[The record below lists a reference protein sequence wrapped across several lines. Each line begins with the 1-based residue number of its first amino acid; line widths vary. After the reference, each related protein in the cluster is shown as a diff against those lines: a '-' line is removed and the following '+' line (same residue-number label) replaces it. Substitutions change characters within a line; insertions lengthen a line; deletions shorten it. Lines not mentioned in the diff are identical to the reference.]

1 MIRKKLVSGLFL
13 LAVGAVAF
21 LTVAPGIVDKQQ
33 NRNLTPGPYDAP
45 DAVQE
50 FHDSLTIMDWHADTL
65 LWNRDML
72 AEHQRGHVDV
82 PRLQR
87 GNVALQMFTVVS
99 RAPKGQNYVSTE
111 DKNDLVTPL
120 VIAQRWPTYT
130 WNSARGRAVYQ
141 AEKLDRAVGLSWRKL
156 RWVRNQGELRVLLD
170 ERARAASGDYDPPV
184 GALLGMEGAQ
194 TLEGDI
200 RHLDEFYELGYRMIG
215 LTHFFD
221 NELGGS
227 LHGVEK
233 GGLTELGRQFVKRA
247 NEPGIIIDISH
258 ASEKTVRD
266 VLDLST
272 KPLVMS
278 HGGLKGACDTP
289 RNIADELMQE
299 IAARGGLLAM
309 GFWSGA
315 ICDPSAASIAKTI
328 SYAVKTVGVDHVALG
343 SDWDGSVTAMDADN
357 IASITAAL
365 LDLGMSRE
373 DIAKVMGGNSVAFL
387 QRWLPET

>member
-1 MIRKKLVSGLFL
+1 MLVAAALI
-13 LAVGAVAF
+13 
-21 LTVAPGIVDKQQ
+21 IVTGVLPPYVDADQ
-33 NRNLTPGPYDAP
+33 NKNLTPGRYEPP
-45 DAVQE
+45 VAVRE

-65 LWNRDML
+65 LWNRDLL
-72 AEHQRGHVDV
+72 AEYERGHVDV

-130 WNSARGRAVYQ
+130 WNSAKGRAVYQ
-141 AEKLDRAVGLSWRKL
+141 AKKLDKAVNLSWRKL
-156 RWVRNQGELRVLLD
+156 RWVRDQGELRVLLD
-170 ERARAASGDYDPPV
+170 ERARAISGDYDPPV

-200 RHLDEFYELGYRMIG
+200 ANLDEFYELGYRMIG

-221 NELGGS
+221 NEVGGS

-233 GGLTELGRQFVKRA
+233 GGLTDLGRQFVKRA
-247 NEPGIIIDISH
+247 NELGIIIDISH
-258 ASEKTVRD
+258 ASEQTVRE

-278 HGGLKGACDTP
+278 HGGMKGACDTP
-289 RNIADELMQE
+289 RNIPDELMQE
-299 IAARGGLLAM
+299 VAARGGLIAM
-309 GFWSGA
+309 GFWAGA
-315 ICDPSAASIAKTI
+315 ICDPSAAGIAKMI
-328 SYAVKTVGVDHVALG
+328 EYAVDTVGVDHVALG
-343 SDWDGSVTAMDADN
+343 SDWDGSVATMDADN

-373 DIAKVMGGNSVAFL
+373 DIAKVMGANSIAFL
-387 QRWLPET
+387 QRWLPDS

>member
-1 MIRKKLVSGLFL
+1 M

-21 LTVAPGIVDKQQ
+21 LTLAPGIVDKQQ
-33 NRNLTPGPYDAP
+33 NPNLTPGLYFASEELQ
-45 DAVQE
+45 A

-65 LWNRDML
+65 LWNRDLL
-72 AEHQRGHVDV
+72 AEHTRGHVDV

-141 AEKLDRAVGLSWRKL
+141 AEKLDKAINLSWRKL
-156 RWVRNQGELRVLLD
+156 RWVRDRGELDYLLR
-170 ERARAASGDYDPPV
+170 ERAKAVEAGYDPPV

-200 RHLDEFYELGYRMIG
+200 ANLDEFYALGYRMIG

-221 NELGGS
+221 NEVGGS

-233 GGLTELGRQFVKRA
+233 GGLTDLGRQFVKRA
-247 NEPGIIIDISH
+247 NELGILIDISH
-258 ASEKTVRD
+258 ASEKTVRE

-272 KPLVMS
+272 RPLVMS
-278 HGGLKGACDTP
+278 HGGMKGACDTP
-289 RNIADELMQE
+289 RNLPDELMQE
-299 IAARGGLLAM
+299 VAARGGLLAM
-309 GFWSGA
+309 GFWAGA
-315 ICDPSAASIAKTI
+315 ICDPSAAGIAKTI
-328 SYAVKTVGVDHVALG
+328 QYAVDTVGVDHVALG
-343 SDWDGSVTAMDADN
+343 SDWDGSVAAMDADN

-373 DIAKVMGGNSVAFL
+373 DIAKVMGGNSIAFL

>member
-1 MIRKKLVSGLFL
+1 MFV
-13 LAVGAVAF
+13 AVA
-21 LTVAPGIVDKQQ
+21 LIIVTGALPPYVDADQ
-33 NRNLTPGPYDAP
+33 NKNLTPGRYEPP
-45 DAVQE
+45 EGVRE
-50 FHDSLTIMDWHADTL
+50 FHDNLTVMDWHADTL
-65 LWNRDML
+65 LWNRDLL
-72 AEHQRGHVDV
+72 AEYERGHVDV

-130 WNSARGRAVYQ
+130 WNSAKGRAVYQ
-141 AEKLDRAVGLSWRKL
+141 AEKLNKAIGLSWRKL
-156 RWVRNQGELRVLLD
+156 RWVRDRGELRVLLD
-170 ERARAASGDYDPPV
+170 ERERAIAGDYDPPV

-200 RHLDEFYELGYRMIG
+200 ANLDEFYELGYRMIG

-233 GGLTELGRQFVKRA
+233 GGLTDLGREFVKRA
-247 NEPGIIIDISH
+247 NELGILIDISH
-258 ASEKTVRD
+258 ASEQTVRD

-278 HGGLKGACDTP
+278 HGGMKGACDTP
-289 RNIADELMQE
+289 RNIPDELMQE

-309 GFWSGA
+309 GFWAGA
-315 ICDPSAASIAKTI
+315 ICDPSPAGIAKMI
-328 SYAVKTVGVDHVALG
+328 EYAVDTVGVDHVALG
-343 SDWDGSVTAMDADN
+343 SDWDGSVATMDADN

-365 LDLGMSRE
+365 LELGMSRE

-387 QRWLPET
+387 QRWLPENS